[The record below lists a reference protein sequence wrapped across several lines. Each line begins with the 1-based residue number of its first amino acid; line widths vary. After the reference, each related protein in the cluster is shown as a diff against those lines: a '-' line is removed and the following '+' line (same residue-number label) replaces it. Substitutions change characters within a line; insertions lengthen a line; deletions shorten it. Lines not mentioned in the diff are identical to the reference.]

1 MAIKKKGCLTEEIK
15 QIISERL
22 KRIEGQVRGLAKMVD
37 EDRYFVDILQQISSV
52 HEALRGLGK
61 VLMKNYLEICATDA
75 LQSKDRKRQEEI
87 YKELTDI
94 IYKFA
99 K

>member
-1 MAIKKKGCLTEEIK
+1 MAKKGCLTP
-15 QIISERL
+15 ERRKTCQDRI
-22 KRIEGQVRGLAKMVD
+22 KRIEGQIRGLAKMVD
-37 EDRYFVDILQQISSV
+37 EDRYCIDILQQISSV

-75 LQSKDRKRQEEI
+75 LRSKDREKQEEI
-87 YKELTDI
+87 YNEMMDV

>member
-1 MAIKKKGCLTEEIK
+1 MAKKGCLTL
-15 QIISERL
+15 ERRKICKDRI
-22 KRIEGQVRGLAKMVD
+22 KRIEGQIRGLAKMVD
-37 EDRYFVDILQQISSV
+37 EDRYCVDILQQISSV

-61 VLMKNYLEICATDA
+61 VLMQNYLEICATDA
-75 LQSKDRKRQEEI
+75 LRSKDQKRQEEI
-87 YKELTDI
+87 YNEMMDV